1 MQNKCP
7 LSAPKNE
14 KVAIKNYLKFEWDA
28 PSEEGKQFLIIG
40 EEGKKLL
47 LAGNKRIIQLFIILM
62 LLNNYY
68 SLNTFKLFLP
78 TRASTLFLKLE
89 QYQR

>member
-14 KVAIKNYLKFEWDA
+14 KVAIKNYPTFEGMLHLNKEITISYNWR
-28 PSEEGKQFLIIG
+28 
-40 EEGKKLL
+40 KKLF
-47 LAGNKRIIQLFIILM
+47 LAGNKRNIQLFIILI

-78 TRASTLFLKLE
+78 TKASTLFLN
-89 QYQR
+89 